1 MGGNVMS
8 KKKIDA
14 CKTLKKELQ
23 ASHDVIAETIMFWEC
38 KMNEVIERMNEAEE
52 LPNWHPNKE
61 DAYHELNL
69 EMQFILKKLE
79 SEEGEIDLLEERTN
93 RLLADKLFKQFKRVD
108 GN

>member
-1 MGGNVMS
+1 MS
-8 KKKIDA
+8 KKKTDA
-14 CKTLKKELQ
+14 CKTLKQELL
-23 ASHDVIAETIMFWEC
+23 ASHDIIAETIRFWEC

-52 LPNWHPNKE
+52 LPDWHPNKE

-93 RLLADKLFKQFKRVD
+93 RLLTEKLFKKFKRVD